1 MTERRGYPSDLTDTQ
16 WSILEPLVPKAK
28 SGGRPPKYKRR
39 EIVNAILYILR
50 TGSSWRQLPHD
61 LPPWLLVY
69 LYFRAWRHDGIGDRI
84 HNKLR
89 GDLRVAE
96 GRPRQPSAAILDS
109 PSVKTTEK
117 GGSTDTTQPRKSRG
131 ASDISWSTP
140 WDC

>member
-1 MTERRGYPSDLTDTQ
+1 MTERKSYPSDLTDTQ
-16 WSILEPLVPKAK
+16 WSLLEPLVPKAK
-28 SGGRPPKYKRR
+28 SGGRPLKYERR
-39 EIVNAILYILR
+39 EIVNAILYVLR

-69 LYFRAWRHDGIGDRI
+69 LYFRAWRHDGIWDRI

-109 PSVKTTEK
+109 QSVKTTEK
-117 GGSTDTTQPRKSRG
+117 GGSTDTTPARKSMG
-131 ASDISWSTP
+131 ASDISWSIP